1 MPTYMK
7 CRIMHVEVTHTLD
20 TDSFIMAFMRF
31 ITQRENVKKK
41 KIQFF
46 SIRNQLI
53 RALEEMDNQNLQAFM
68 QAFIVDWV
76 KKRRSP
82 FSVSYMRGVLEE
94 DTPYNF
100 CSWKFVWLSPYFNL

>member
-1 MPTYMK
+1 
-7 CRIMHVEVTHTLD
+7 
-20 TDSFIMAFMRF
+20 
-31 ITQRENVKKK
+31 
-41 KIQFF
+41 
-46 SIRNQLI
+46 
-53 RALEEMDNQNLQAFM
+53 MDNQNLQAFM